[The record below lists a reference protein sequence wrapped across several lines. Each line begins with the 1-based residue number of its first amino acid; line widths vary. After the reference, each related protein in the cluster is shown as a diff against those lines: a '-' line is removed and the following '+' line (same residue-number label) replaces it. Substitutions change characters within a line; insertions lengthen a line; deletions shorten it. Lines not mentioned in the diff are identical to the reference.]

1 MKLIQAKFSNF
12 RILKDFE
19 LEFST
24 DPKKPLTVVRAA
36 NESGKTTLLYA
47 LQWGLFGDLALPNR
61 GKWRLSPIDSALN
74 SVVEI
79 TSEINFSIQ
88 NKVGREDKFKLIR
101 IRKEQVKGND
111 VSTANSSV
119 TLFKLTE
126 FGADEISHPG
136 AWLKP
141 HLPEELREVFFTD
154 GDRALSFIEGKN
166 KEQSAKVEGA
176 IRSLLGLELI
186 ENAVLHSGQVKA
198 DFNRNLKS
206 ELTSRKELDGIVE
219 SIDAINKRAPDRD
232 NQIQKINDDLK
243 HLRGVYE
250 DADQNLQKALSQ
262 GDKEQLAKDM
272 VRARNAKNNAN
283 LRYENH
289 TKSQT
294 NLFKDKSLPLN
305 LLAKDLDV
313 SFSLLQKL
321 YDEGTI
327 PNSAVPILEDRLKKT
342 TCFCGEDIDDKTSE
356 GAVRR
361 SKLNELVAKSRS
373 QSVQNDLATDLY
385 FRAKNH
391 ISSSHVSFREQFTS
405 LFTMRQEEEAIQKE
419 QGRAE
424 AEKDA
429 EVKKIPQQNITS
441 IREIRDDALKQIQLL
456 QGQLGMALSQQTTDK
471 TALTDLEAQRT
482 KIMSSDEKGQ
492 KALCRFHIAD
502 DLEKLLG
509 LSLEQIK
516 DVELTKVSKLM
527 NSIFLDMIGASP
539 EEENQ
544 SSIIQRAEINDEFII
559 VVHGNSNN
567 ELNPSL
573 DLNGASRRA
582 LTIAFILALT
592 KVSGVEAPNVIDT
605 PLGMTSGYVKNSIL
619 RLACEYSS
627 QLVMLLTHDEI
638 NGCEGVISKFAG
650 KTSTFTNPAHYPKI
664 LINDPG
670 VKDVRVIQCDCDHQ
684 KACSICERRI
694 EVAPV

>member
-1 MKLIQAKFSNF
+1 
-12 RILKDFE
+12 
-19 LEFST
+19 
-24 DPKKPLTVVRAA
+24 
-36 NESGKTTLLYA
+36 
-47 LQWGLFGDLALPNR
+47 
-61 GKWRLSPIDSALN
+61 
-74 SVVEI
+74 
-79 TSEINFSIQ
+79 
-88 NKVGREDKFKLIR
+88 
-101 IRKEQVKGND
+101 
-111 VSTANSSV
+111 
-119 TLFKLTE
+119 
-126 FGADEISHPG
+126 
-136 AWLKP
+136 
-141 HLPEELREVFFTD
+141 
-154 GDRALSFIEGKN
+154 
-166 KEQSAKVEGA
+166 
-176 IRSLLGLELI
+176 
-186 ENAVLHSGQVKA
+186 
-198 DFNRNLKS
+198 
-206 ELTSRKELDGIVE
+206 
-219 SIDAINKRAPDRD
+219 
-232 NQIQKINDDLK
+232 
-243 HLRGVYE
+243 
-250 DADQNLQKALSQ
+250 
-262 GDKEQLAKDM
+262 
-272 VRARNAKNNAN
+272 
-283 LRYENH
+283 
-289 TKSQT
+289 
-294 NLFKDKSLPLN
+294 
-305 LLAKDLDV
+305 
-313 SFSLLQKL
+313 
-321 YDEGTI
+321 
-327 PNSAVPILEDRLKKT
+327 
-342 TCFCGEDIDDKTSE
+342 
-356 GAVRR
+356 
-361 SKLNELVAKSRS
+361 
-373 QSVQNDLATDLY
+373 
-385 FRAKNH
+385 
-391 ISSSHVSFREQFTS
+391 
-405 LFTMRQEEEAIQKE
+405 
-419 QGRAE
+419 
-424 AEKDA
+424 
-429 EVKKIPQQNITS
+429 
-441 IREIRDDALKQIQLL
+441 
-456 QGQLGMALSQQTTDK
+456 MALSQQTADK
-471 TALTDLEAQRT
+471 TALKDLEAQRT